1 MLEDLMGN
9 AGEQQKQLEQKLIDI
24 EISKKNSDGS
34 VRVSVNAKKQV
45 IDISIGRQFSDT
57 EELEDQLVLVLNEAL
72 DEAEKIAVQ
81 EANRILKDMLPGSF
95 GDLFS

>member
-57 EELEDQLVLVLNEAL
+57 EELEDQLVFVLNEAL